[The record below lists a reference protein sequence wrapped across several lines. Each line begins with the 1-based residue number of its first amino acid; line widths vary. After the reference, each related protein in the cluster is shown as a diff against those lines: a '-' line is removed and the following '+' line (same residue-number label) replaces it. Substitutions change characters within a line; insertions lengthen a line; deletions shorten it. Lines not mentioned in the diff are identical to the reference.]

1 MLLVTIEWA
10 RRCAR
15 VEAEYAHWSALE
27 ADEPSAPDDQVA
39 RPD

>member
-15 VEAEYAHWSALE
+15 VEAEFAQWSAAADERPE
-27 ADEPSAPDDQVA
+27 ADEEPACPA
-39 RPD
+39 